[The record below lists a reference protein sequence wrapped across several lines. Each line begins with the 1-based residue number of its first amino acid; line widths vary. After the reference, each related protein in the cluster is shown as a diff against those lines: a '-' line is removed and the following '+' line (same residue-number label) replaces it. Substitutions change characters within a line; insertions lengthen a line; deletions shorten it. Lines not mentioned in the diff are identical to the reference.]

1 MTLDYLSTYIR
12 DEDDIAYE
20 YELQKTP
27 KNIVT
32 WRRYLDLWKSQV
44 QKNQRPR
51 SHVLWLYRR
60 LSNEFVHDVRV
71 WQEYLD
77 WVVINGVIADYREV
91 SELFKRA
98 IRECSGD
105 CEDICL
111 SFLKYAINQFDL
123 ELIRNAFDIVL
134 NKVKAKSQAKVWG
147 LILEFLKEKLSPL
160 IQAMTN
166 EDEDEDESN
175 GDITKL
181 QRNLADLISR
191 ALTSQKNEKNFDTS
205 PANVFTSRLLE
216 RYLMVCPHKLK
227 NDVLYSLGKTND
239 TRKIKSL
246 YERYLFK
253 NSRNVHSSPSIPLSL
268 QLKYLETLGKLGLNK
283 EFMAFWRGLK
293 ESFPEEWIRLD
304 FLLVEYYIRT
314 SQFNE
319 IQTLLSTDLA
329 ATKSVSEFVKVY
341 DFYLEFERSTIDE
354 TLNRLHEGTIPHNFR
369 DQLPEYMD
377 TLSEL
382 VSDYKLKLNDLY
394 LRQNPNKVSTWK
406 ERVRLFGDNS
416 PEQFDVYVNAVVSID
431 PLRVTEPGAFGGI
444 WCDYAQLYWNNHD
457 YDTAR
462 EVYDRATK
470 VPYPYLRDLERV
482 WLSWLDNELHVE
494 GINKGCL
501 MLETAL
507 QIPDNWRAQLERFK
521 NGRGKV
527 PAQVAVFHS
536 LELWTKYID
545 LLEVACRHT
554 QSTKL
559 TEKVILAYES
569 MIDLELISPELFTSY
584 AYFIKDHK
592 DHRASLDDNPLPEYF
607 KVLERALAT
616 FPTGEVQYEIW
627 LVYLK
632 EAELGVNSQLS
643 VEHIRDLFDEA
654 LKTLIPSKIDCK
666 TIFEMYDKFETS
678 VNNGISKRNID
689 ILLEGA
695 RDIDQKFVN
704 SKLELWDAA
713 ITKMQDNFG
722 GEATRPLYEECIQVI
737 PRSKATKFVIRFA
750 SMESSL
756 GNIRRAREI
765 LEYGAKLLPPQKN
778 NALWKF
784 WDEFELRY
792 GSKETYREMLLL
804 KRKLEADM
812 KIDTEAI
819 SRQPGNVQFVAS
831 HTIQAGKTKN
841 EQPSNTEEIDLG
853 I

>member
-27 KNIVT
+27 RNIVT

-44 QKNQRPR
+44 QKNQRPA

-60 LSNEFVHDVRV
+60 LSNEFVHDVGV

-77 WVVINGVIADYREV
+77 WVVINGVIADYQEV
-91 SELFKRA
+91 SELFKKA
-98 IRECSGD
+98 IRECSGNS
-105 CEDICL
+105 EDICL
-111 SFLKYAINQFDL
+111 SFLKYAISQFYL
-123 ELIRNAFDIVL
+123 KLIRNAFDIVL
-134 NKVKAKSQAKVWG
+134 DKVKVKSQTKVWS
-147 LILEFLKEKLSPL
+147 LILEFLREKLSPL
-160 IQAMTN
+160 IQVMTN
-166 EDEDEDESN
+166 ENENESEDDL
-175 GDITKL
+175 TKL
-181 QRNLADLISR
+181 QGNLTVLISE
-191 ALTSQKNEKNFDTS
+191 ALAPQKSEKVIDTS
-205 PANVFTSRLLE
+205 PVNVFASHLLE
-216 RYLMVCPHKLK
+216 RYLMVCPHELK

-239 TRKIKSL
+239 TRRIKSL

-253 NSRNVHSSPSIPLSL
+253 NSRNVHPSPSIPLSL
-268 QLKYLETLGKLGLNK
+268 QLKYLETLGELGLSK
-283 EFMAFWRGLK
+283 EFMAFWKELK
-293 ESFPEEWIRLD
+293 GSFPEEWIRLD
-304 FLLVEYYIRT
+304 FTLVEHYIKTLR
-314 SQFNE
+314 FDE

-329 ATKSVSEFVKVY
+329 ATKSVREFVNVY
-341 DFYLEFERSTIDE
+341 DFYLEFERSIIKE
-354 TLNRLHEGTIPHNFR
+354 TLNLLDEETTPHNFK
-369 DQLPEYMD
+369 DQLPKHMD
-377 TLSEL
+377 TLKGL

-394 LRQNPNKVSTWK
+394 LRRNPNNVSTWK
-406 ERVRLFGDNS
+406 ERVHLFGDNS
-416 PEQFDVYVNAVVSID
+416 PEQFDVYANAVVSID

-444 WCDYAQLYWNNHD
+444 WCDYAQLYWDNRD

-470 VPYPYLRDLERV
+470 VPYPYLRDLERI

-501 MLETAL
+501 MLETTL
-507 QIPDNWRAQLERFK
+507 KIPDNWRAQLERFK

-536 LELWTKYID
+536 LKLWAKYID
-545 LLEVACRHT
+545 LLEVMCRHT
-554 QSTKL
+554 HSPEL
-559 TEKVILAYES
+559 IEKVIRAYES

-584 AYFIKDHK
+584 AYFIKD
-592 DHRASLDDNPLPEYF
+592 RNPSLEYF
-607 KVLERALAT
+607 KVFEQALAT
-616 FPTGEVQYEIW
+616 FPSGKVQYEIW

-632 EAELGVNSQLS
+632 EAQLGTNSQLS

-654 LKTLIPSKIDCK
+654 LRMLIPNKIDCK

-678 VNNGISKRNID
+678 VNNGVSKRNID
-689 ILLEGA
+689 ILLQGA
-695 RDIDQKFVN
+695 RDIDKMFVN

-737 PRSKATKFVIRFA
+737 PRSKATKFVIQFA

-756 GNIRRAREI
+756 GNVRRAREI

-778 NALWKF
+778 DTLWKF